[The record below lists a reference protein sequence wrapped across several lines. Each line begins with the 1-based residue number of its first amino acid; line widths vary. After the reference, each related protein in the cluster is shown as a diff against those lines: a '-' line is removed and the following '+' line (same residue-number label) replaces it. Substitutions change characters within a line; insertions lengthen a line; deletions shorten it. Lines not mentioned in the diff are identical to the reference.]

1 MHNTPPL
8 LSAFPPSL
16 LFFNSFHPS
25 PIFSLTYHLSCL
37 TVISLSVFSLLS
49 SHILLFC
56 HSTFSSLFVA
66 PSVFSFFLPSSSLF
80 LLSRSFR
87 FTFSPS
93 SFHFSFFLWGVI
105 IWSILCVFDFS
116 SAQEACLLTVTGRSW
131 VRVCLLTLWMFVV
144 LTASLWLSVLHE
156 ALQASSTSLLRLTT
170 ASVSH
175 LGARSHQLPPHFQ
188 RQCSVTIEWKHGS
201 HFVSHVYSPSP
212 SLPAGYEVVRLE
224 FASSDI
230 RWLVEVIS
238 WDVPTSVQTVMKPA
252 HN

>member
-1 MHNTPPL
+1 MHNTPLL

-116 SAQEACLLTVTGRSW
+116 SAQEAVTSWICACLLTVTGRSW
-131 VRVCLLTLWMFVV
+131 VRVCLLTLRMFVV
-144 LTASLWLSVLHE
+144 LTASL
-156 ALQASSTSLLRLTT
+156 
-170 ASVSH
+170 
-175 LGARSHQLPPHFQ
+175 
-188 RQCSVTIEWKHGS
+188 
-201 HFVSHVYSPSP
+201 
-212 SLPAGYEVVRLE
+212 
-224 FASSDI
+224 
-230 RWLVEVIS
+230 
-238 WDVPTSVQTVMKPA
+238 
-252 HN
+252 